1 MKSSSKIT
9 FIILGI
15 VFALSTTIK
24 NDFNFNL
31 GNNNNISEYDIN
43 INFDNENLKNSKISG
58 KIHINGNS
66 GWSDAKTAGIC
77 TGSGTYSDPYV
88 IKDLVIGDENPGDGI
103 WIENSD
109 VHFKIENVVI
119 YDLGWWGDDTG
130 IVLSH
135 VSNSQLINNNF
146 SLNNRGIYLS
156 YSNNITISGNIINAN
171 YWEGIY
177 LSYSNNIIISGNTID
192 ENYWG
197 GIDIDY
203 SNNNTISGNTVTDST
218 WGFGISL
225 YDCDNSIVSGN
236 SANNNRGQTIILKQG
251 NNNTISGNII
261 YNEDHGDIYGG
272 ILIGFSDNNN
282 IIGNKVSSIEDGIFL
297 NYADNNTISTN
308 SLNNNEYGIYLYDS
322 SNNNTISENIL
333 EYNINNAYQSLN
345 TYINHWDNGMLGNY
359 WSDYSGKDTNDDGI
373 GDSPYIID
381 PKGSFDNYPI
391 WWDPPIFHI
400 ISPLMDESFGKNAPE
415 YSISIDEGI
424 PYEMWYIIE
433 GVDGNFYFTDLNGT
447 IPQDTWNELPEKEI
461 TINFYVKDKEGKI
474 KNESIVVIK
483 SGSTIPGYELL
494 FLIGVICITS
504 MISLKRLKKS
514 NKLEI

>member
-1 MKSSSKIT
+1 
-9 FIILGI
+9 
-15 VFALSTTIK
+15 
-24 NDFNFNL
+24 
-31 GNNNNISEYDIN
+31 
-43 INFDNENLKNSKISG
+43 
-58 KIHINGNS
+58 
-66 GWSDAKTAGIC
+66 
-77 TGSGTYSDPYV
+77 
-88 IKDLVIGDENPGDGI
+88 
-103 WIENSD
+103 
-109 VHFKIENVVI
+109 
-119 YDLGWWGDDTG
+119 
-130 IVLSH
+130 
-135 VSNSQLINNNF
+135 
-146 SLNNRGIYLS
+146 
-156 YSNNITISGNIINAN
+156 
-171 YWEGIY
+171 
-177 LSYSNNIIISGNTID
+177 
-192 ENYWG
+192 
-197 GIDIDY
+197 
-203 SNNNTISGNTVTDST
+203 
-218 WGFGISL
+218 
-225 YDCDNSIVSGN
+225 
-236 SANNNRGQTIILKQG
+236 
-251 NNNTISGNII
+251 
-261 YNEDHGDIYGG
+261 
-272 ILIGFSDNNN
+272 
-282 IIGNKVSSIEDGIFL
+282 
-297 NYADNNTISTN
+297 
-308 SLNNNEYGIYLYDS
+308 
-322 SNNNTISENIL
+322 
-333 EYNINNAYQSLN
+333 
-345 TYINHWDNGMLGNY
+345 MLGNY